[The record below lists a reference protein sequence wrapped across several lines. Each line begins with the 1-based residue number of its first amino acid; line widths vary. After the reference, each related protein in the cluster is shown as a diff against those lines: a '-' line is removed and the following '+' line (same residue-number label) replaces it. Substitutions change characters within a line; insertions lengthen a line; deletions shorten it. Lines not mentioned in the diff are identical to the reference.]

1 MYYEDFLQWCVDT
14 SREDRPRFVRELPS
28 KVEAL
33 LKQRASERRKVITIP
48 HRPSE
53 LAEATKS
60 AKLRLT
66 NGASAAS

>member
-14 SREDRPRFVRELPS
+14 SRDDRPKFVRELPS
-28 KVEAL
+28 KVKAL
-33 LKQRASERRKVITIP
+33 LQQRASERRKVIFIP